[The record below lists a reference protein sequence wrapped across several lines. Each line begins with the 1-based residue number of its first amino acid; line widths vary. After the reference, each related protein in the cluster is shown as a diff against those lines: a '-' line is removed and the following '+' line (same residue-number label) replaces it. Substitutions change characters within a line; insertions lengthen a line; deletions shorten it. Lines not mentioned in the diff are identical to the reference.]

1 MGRDTQA
8 KDRAV
13 GYVRVS
19 RVGGRGGDR
28 FLSPDLQ
35 REEIGRAAAREGLEI
50 VEVIEE
56 LAASGGGST
65 RPGGNRALEM
75 VGSGDAGAVVVW
87 NLARFTRSVRDFLE
101 AWDRIE
107 AAGGRVVSACEDR
120 RTSSTG

>member
-8 KDRAV
+8 KNRAV

-35 REEIGRAAAREGLEI
+35 REEIGRVAARKGLEI

-56 LAASGGGST
+56 LDASGGDST
-65 RPGGNRALEM
+65 RPGWNRALEM
-75 VGSGDAGAVVVW
+75 VRDGEDRAGLQLARANSPGSSSDSRQAFRDRLRLDMERGRGDAVG
-87 NLARFTRSVRDFLE
+87 LS
-101 AWDRIE
+101 
-107 AAGGRVVSACEDR
+107 GRR
-120 RTSSTG
+120 